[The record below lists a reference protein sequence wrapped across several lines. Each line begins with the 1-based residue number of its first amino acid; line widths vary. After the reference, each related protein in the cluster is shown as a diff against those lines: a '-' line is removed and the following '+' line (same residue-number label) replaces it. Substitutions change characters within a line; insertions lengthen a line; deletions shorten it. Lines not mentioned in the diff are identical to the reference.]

1 MITLSLLM
9 LALGEPPQGPPV
21 RLTYAE
27 FRAMV
32 ERLPPGKTLTLSVGQ
47 PGEYRCD
54 DAKTVGIDA
63 GQYSCWYDGGI
74 PRMQRIGVPVQS
86 NVNGVSNV
94 YAPWNSSCPT
104 GNCPQQRR

>member
-1 MITLSLLM
+1 MITLSLFM
-9 LALGEPPQGPPV
+9 LAIGEPPQGPPV

-32 ERLPPGKTLTLSVGQ
+32 EKLPPGKTLTLSVGQ

-54 DAKTVGIDA
+54 DAKTVGIDD
-63 GQYSCWYDGGI
+63 GRYLCSSDGGI
-74 PRMQRIGVPVQS
+74 PKMVRIVAPAVS
-86 NVNGVSNV
+86 NVSGVSNV
-94 YAPWNSSCPT
+94 YAPWNSSCLG